1 MSIQDEITRIS
12 GQVIRQTDLIAA
24 IKDALIGKGA
34 GSGVIESRPYALSLV
49 YNGSGY
55 IDTGID
61 AANSNITIQARYS
74 FDTMPT
80 GYWYLIR
87 AYVNESTNS
96 TRILYSKDALTL
108 CCLNSTPSSSLS
120 RSQTRYTGVV
130 YTDELKPASS
140 TSFLYKTNGV
150 STTKARVSGEQITDR
165 NILLFSNSAS
175 DTGVIAKIYYLKIY
189 DGNTLV
195 RDFIPYVS
203 DDGEYGLYDNVTNQ
217 FFGNAG
223 DGTFSAD
230 VVNINMRIR
239 GKYES

>member
-12 GQVIRQTDLIAA
+12 GQVIRQTDLIAE

-34 GSGVIESRPYALSLV
+34 GSGGIESRPYALSLI

-55 IDTGID
+55 IDTGIN

-108 CCLNSTPSSSLS
+108 CCLNSIPSSSLS
-120 RSQTRYTGVV
+120 RTQTRYTGVV
-130 YTDELKPASS
+130 YTDELKPESS

-150 STTKARVSGEQITDR
+150 NTTKARVSGEEIADK

-175 DTGVIAKIYYLKIY
+175 NTGVVAKIYYLKIY

-195 RDFIPYVS
+195 RDFTPYVS

-223 DGTFSAD
+223 EGTFGAD
-230 VVNINMRIR
+230 VVNINGNTRN
-239 GKYES
+239 